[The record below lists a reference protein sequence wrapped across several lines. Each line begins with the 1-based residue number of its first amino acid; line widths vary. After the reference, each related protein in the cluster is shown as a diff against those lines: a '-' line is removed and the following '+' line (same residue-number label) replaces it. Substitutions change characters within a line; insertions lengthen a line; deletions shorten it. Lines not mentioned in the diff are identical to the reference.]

1 MISEWVEGILV
12 LVSSDLL
19 KQEEERARLAEEM
32 FRREQ
37 ERLKEVSIRVFVF
50 LYLYRSNCIYIALVW
65 RAGKQRLRT
74 EKESTMN

>member
-1 MISEWVEGILV
+1 MISEWVESILV

-37 ERLKEVSIRVFVF
+37 ERLKAVSICVFVH
-50 LYLYRSNCIYIALVW
+50 LELVIV
-65 RAGKQRLRT
+65 
-74 EKESTMN
+74 